1 MLLLGVDA
9 GGSTT
14 VAALADETGQVLG
27 MGVAGPGNFQTWGLE
42 AARGEVE
49 KSIALALQNAQ
60 AKRGE
65 IAAAYFGMA
74 GADRP
79 RDYELVRQLLE
90 PIVPPRQRLLKTM
103 PFGPLGWH
111 QDWCGGGCD
120 LRHWHQCGGC
130 ERPGQK
136 AQIGGLGTLR
146 RLRRW
151 SLHRRAGSGRSQRI

>member
-90 PIVPPRQRLLKTM
+90 PIVPPQASWAFENDAFLGLWAGTKT
-103 PFGPLGWH
+103 GVGWV
-111 QDWCGGGCD
+111 
-120 LRHWHQCGGC
+120 
-130 ERPGQK
+130 
-136 AQIGGLGTLR
+136 
-146 RLRRW
+146 
-151 SLHRRAGSGRSQRI
+151 